1 MKLRKILSMV
11 ITAVIVMTNA
21 VIISRPAV
29 SAETVNTAVE
39 YSEDFLGFDNKNFSP
54 TLQALGGYGWYVAD
68 HNTLYT
74 QFIQHLPDKDGDYK
88 ILAPYS
94 TYSQKFA
101 KINSQSLRIFSAG
114 EQDFSNYS
122 GDKRANVRNYG
133 YAKTF
138 PGVAPGEA
146 VTGVWEINF
155 DFKPSLINNKTQ
167 FSFTFNTADSTASN
181 ETVARHNIISG
192 YNQSFYLGY
201 RDYAEALNKS
211 ITPCTVKASDAG
223 GLIWYSV
230 KTVLNCDARYYSVE
244 LYNKGTGALIARRSP
259 ISFDEKETIGF
270 LKFSALGY
278 DQASY
283 VDVDNISIKKAVG
296 DPYIYN
302 ETFEDLTGKEYTID
316 PLRGMSTGG
325 ATEDLKGTSYFTCY
339 TPWRYHSDIGS
350 SYAIEDD
357 DTLESKVVRLGDLPS
372 TADVTEASGLI
383 YMPAKDSL
391 LTAETESLRGMLRA
405 SFKIKPETVTGG
417 FCVNVISNVSEDIAN
432 DDFALFRI
440 INNNGTPCFVE
451 ENGEYTTLDASAW
464 YDVEMTFDVVCRK
477 VKTKVKS
484 LAGAEIASNTVTGD
498 AAPYAVKAVM
508 FKAADGSSV
517 LIDDIKF
524 EYCAVCPSVDE
535 SRIVLKDRF
544 GGTVTDTNNV
554 TTALKTIEIPMG
566 CPIDGET
573 ANSSSILLR
582 DSGNNAVAYTGTAVG
597 NSYVM
602 ELNSALSLN
611 EEYTLTVPGTV
622 ANTNGDVLGT
632 EVIYTFN
639 TVNEIIDISGVTV
652 NGTSLDDLSN
662 ITEGSSLN
670 VALKYDNGG
679 DTAVNSKVILA
690 FYGGGRLINMQ
701 TADYTMQAGAH
712 GTDSVSFTV
721 PENMN
726 KADSMAV
733 LVWDG
738 VKYLSPISRKI
749 NVERKSGG
757 KYKDYVDFEV
767 NIESGREAVILQLTD
782 PQIMDAVQ
790 SREYLDV
797 KKEEFWAPCLMNKRL
812 FIDLRNLIEGVKPD
826 LILLTGDLVYGKYD
840 DEGTSFKK
848 FADFMDSFGIPWAPV
863 FGNHDNESA
872 KGADWQCSYFESC
885 ENCLFKQRTLTGNG
899 NYSIGI
905 VQGGELKRVI
915 FMLDSNGC
923 GAMSDATF
931 GNGHSKKSGGFGDD
945 QIAWYTGAAEKINRD
960 FKDIK
965 YTFAFHI
972 QPAAF
977 EDAFY
982 NTYGFVNGGEVDEAN
997 NLKSPLNIDERED
1010 KRDTD
1015 FGYIGRNLKT
1025 PWDQDKAVY
1034 NGMKALGADSI
1045 LVGHEHCNSASVVYD
1060 GVRFQYGQKIGEY
1073 DRINFRSSDGNI
1085 IGYIAVGTDQGTP
1098 ILGGTVLKLS
1108 QLTGEISD
1116 AYIHYCDK

>member
-1 MKLRKILSMV
+1 MKLHKILSMV
-11 ITAVIVMTNA
+11 VTAVIVMTNA
-21 VIISRPAV
+21 VIISMPAV
-29 SAETVNTAVE
+29 SAETVNTDTE
-39 YSEDFLGFDNKNFSP
+39 YSENFDSFGNKNFSP
-54 TLQALGGYGWYVAD
+54 TLQALEQYGWYVAD

-74 QFIQHLPDKDGDYK
+74 QFTHHADSSKK
-88 ILAPYS
+88 LAPYS
-94 TYSQKFA
+94 TYNLKFA
-101 KINSQSLRIFSAG
+101 KINSNSLRIFSAG
-114 EQDFSNYS
+114 EQEFSGYS
-122 GDKRANVRNYG
+122 GEKLKNVRNYG
-133 YAKTF
+133 YGKTF

-155 DFKPSLINNKTQ
+155 DFKPSLINKKTQ
-167 FSFTFNTADSTASN
+167 FSFTLNTADSTASN

-325 ATEDLKGTSYFTCY
+325 TAEDLKGTSYFTCY

-391 LTAETESLRGMLRA
+391 LTAETESLRGMLKT
-405 SFKIKPETVTGG
+405 SFKIKPETVTGD
-417 FCVNVISNVSEDIAN
+417 FSVNVISNVSEDIAN
-432 DDFALFRI
+432 DSFAMFKI
-440 INNNGTPCFVE
+440 VNSNGTPCFAKG
-451 ENGEYTTLDASAW
+451 NGEYTALEASAW
-464 YDVEMTFDVVCRK
+464 YDVEMTFDVVSRK
-477 VKTKVKS
+477 VKTKIKN
-484 LAGAEIASNTVTGD
+484 LAGTEIASSTVTGE
-498 AAPYAVKAVM
+498 AAPYAVKAIM
-508 FKAADGSSV
+508 FKAEDGSSV
-517 LIDDIKF
+517 LIDDVKL
-524 EYCAVCPSVDE
+524 EYCAVCPLVDT
-535 SRIVLKDRF
+535 SKIVLKDSF

-554 TTALKTIEIPMG
+554 PTALKTIEIPMG
-566 CPIDGET
+566 CPIDDET
-573 ANSSSILLR
+573 ANSSTILLR
-582 DSGNNAVAYTGTAVG
+582 DSGNNTVACTGSVVG
-597 NSYVM
+597 NSYIM
-602 ELNSALSLN
+602 ELSGALGLN
-611 EEYTLTVPGTV
+611 EEYTVTVPGTV
-622 ANTNGDVLGT
+622 ANTSGDELGT
-632 EVIYTFN
+632 EVTFTFN
-639 TVNEIIDISGVTV
+639 TVNEIIDVSSVTV
-652 NGTSLDDLSN
+652 GGTSLDDLSN
-662 ITEGSSLN
+662 ITEGAVMN
-670 VALKYDNGG
+670 VALNYVNGSAA
-679 DTAVNSKVILA
+679 AVNSKVILA
-690 FYGGGRLINMQ
+690 FYGGGRVINMQ
-701 TADYTMQAGAH
+701 TADYTIQAGAQ
-712 GTDSVSFTV
+712 GTDQNAVSFTV

-726 KADSMAV
+726 TADSMAV

-738 VKYLSPISRKI
+738 VKFLSPISRKI

-767 NIESGREAVILQLTD
+767 NVESGREPVILQLTD

-790 SREYLDV
+790 AREPLAV
-797 KKEEFWAPCLMNKRL
+797 NKEEFWLPYLMNKRL
-812 FIDLRNLIEGVKPD
+812 FIDLRNLIEDVKPD
-826 LILLTGDLVYGKYD
+826 LILLTGDLVYGGYD
-840 DEGTSFKK
+840 DAGTSFTRL
-848 FADFMDSFGIPWAPV
+848 ADFMDSFDIPWAPV

-872 KGADWQCSYFESC
+872 MGVDWQCNYFESC
-885 ENCLFKQRTLTGNG
+885 ENCLFKQRNLTGNG

-923 GAMSDATF
+923 GAMSDATL

-945 QIAWYTGAAEKINRD
+945 QIAWYTGAAEKINCD
-960 FKDIK
+960 FKNIK

-972 QPAAF
+972 QLAVF
-977 EDAFY
+977 EEAFY
-982 NTYGFVNGGEVDEAN
+982 NTYGFVNEGDGDLE
-997 NLKSPLNIDERED
+997 SPINIDKRED
-1010 KRDTD
+1010 KRPTD
-1015 FGYIGRNLKT
+1015 FGYIGRKLKT
-1025 PWDQDKAVY
+1025 PWDQDKTVY
-1034 NGMKALGADSI
+1034 NGMKAIGVDSI

-1073 DRINFRSSDGNI
+1073 DRINFRDSDGKI
-1085 IGYIAVGTDQGTP
+1085 TGYIAIGTGLGTP
-1098 ILGGTVLKLS
+1098 VLGGTVMKLS
-1108 QLTGEISD
+1108 PVTGEISD